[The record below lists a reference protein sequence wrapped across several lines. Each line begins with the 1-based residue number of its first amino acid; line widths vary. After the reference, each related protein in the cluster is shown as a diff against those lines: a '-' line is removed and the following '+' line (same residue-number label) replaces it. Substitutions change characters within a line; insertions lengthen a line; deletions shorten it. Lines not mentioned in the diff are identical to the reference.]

1 MQAFLLYIARLAPA
15 APQSAPCG
23 PQISLLRD
31 RKQLNR
37 ARTPENS
44 PQLARN
50 RHIRAQ
56 KSEKPP
62 LRDRKLHN
70 RAQKAGCFVY
80 AGESSGYVP
89 ESSSGMVWDDGAVC
103 RNWAEGRQWQNWAVS
118 RDRAAE
124 QEGAVVRRDWVTER
138 EGQQW
143 RRAGNGRRAR
153 AAWRRRAGNGRYAG
167 VDAGK
172 SLGSWGER
180 GVVFLSTI
188 NYICNMR

>member
-1 MQAFLLYIARLAPA
+1 MQAFLLYTARLAPA
-15 APQSAPCG
+15 GPQSAPCG

-31 RKQLNR
+31 RK
-37 ARTPENS
+37 
-44 PQLARN
+44 PQN
-50 RHIRAQ
+50 WAQ

-62 LRDRKLHN
+62 LRDRKLLNRARKPENSPLRARKLHN
-70 RAQKAGCFVY
+70 RARKPPVLCMREKAV
-80 AGESSGYVP
+80 AMS
-89 ESSSGMVWDDGAVC
+89 
-103 RNWAEGRQWQNWAVS
+103 RN
-118 RDRAAE
+118 RAAE
-124 QEGAVVRRDWVTER
+124 WCGTTGRYTGIGRQGGRAAVAELGSKQGSGGGTGRAVVRRDWVTER

-167 VDAGK
+167 K

-188 NYICNMR
+188 HYICNMR